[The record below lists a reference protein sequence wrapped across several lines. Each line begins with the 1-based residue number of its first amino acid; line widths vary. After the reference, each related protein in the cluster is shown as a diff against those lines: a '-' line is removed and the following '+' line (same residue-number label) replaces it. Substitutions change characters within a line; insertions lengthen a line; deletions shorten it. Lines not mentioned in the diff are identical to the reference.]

1 MVEKPVNPKCGRARP
16 WLCGWLR
23 ARRND
28 RAARH
33 DDNSHGDV
41 QVMMIAATSSSTA
54 TALHA
59 SYYNNAQ
66 PPRGQQQAVVAS

>member
-41 QVMMIAATSSSTA
+41 QVMMIAATSSTA